1 MESGSSSKGFGNGRE
16 RMKGRQKPGPWPPQI
31 EPFVP
36 QTDHNPKEL
45 KSWAKRTGFNPNFS
59 GETTVSSIDERDP
72 DERTKAPAATASV
85 AAAGG
90 GGLDLEKGLGRR
102 GEALTKRAEIEPIL
116 GRRRTGNKNRGIE
129 INPVPRT
136 NGDPENLGF
145 NDNERRVEK
154 DEKRIGVEPV
164 VRLKDEIRRIREE
177 RPVRANNDGW
187 NGNGFGNRAPAVA
200 PVAIDEDWKK
210 DEKKGE
216 KEVEIDMFSESPEPE
231 QPPTY
236 RPGGLRCGITDNPGL
251 AALIFYGMQHY
262 LSLAGSLV
270 FIPLIIV
277 PAMGGTDE
285 ETANVISTMLLVS
298 GVTTIMHTFF
308 GTRLPLVQ
316 GSSFVYLAPALVII
330 NSEEFRNLSRNKFK
344 HIMRELQGAI
354 IVGSVFQTILGYSGL
369 MSLLLRLIN
378 PVVVAPTVAAVGL
391 AFFSYGFPVAGTC
404 VEISMP
410 LILLI
415 LIFTL
420 YLRRISF
427 FGNHIFLI
435 YAVPLSVVIV
445 WAYAFFLTAG
455 GAYNYK
461 GCSANIP
468 SSNILLDAC
477 RRHADTMKHCR
488 TDVSNAWKTAAWVR
502 VPYPFQWGSPTFNF
516 KTSFIM
522 VIVSLVASVDSVGS
536 YHATSIL
543 VNLRPPTPGIVSRG
557 IGLEGVS
564 SILAGLWGTG
574 TGSATLTQNIHTIDV
589 TKMASRKAL
598 QLGAAL
604 LILFSFVGKIG
615 ALLASIPLALAAS
628 VLCFTWALIVALG
641 LSTMQYT
648 QTASSR
654 NMIIVGFTL
663 FISLSIPA
671 YFQQYEPTSG
681 LILPGYFIP
690 YAAGSNGPVHTGS
703 KGLNFALN
711 ALLSLNMVVALLV
724 AFVLDNTVPGS
735 RQERGVYIWSDS
747 RAPDLDPSFLGSYL
761 LPEKIGRYF
770 GWAKCVGS

>member
-1 MESGSSSKGFGNGRE
+1 MESGSSSGGFGKGEE
-16 RMKGRQKPGPWPPQI
+16 RPKGRQKPGPWLPRI

-36 QTDHNPKEL
+36 RTDHNPKEL
-45 KSWAKRTGFNPNFS
+45 KSWARRTGFNPNVS

-72 DERTKAPAATASV
+72 DERTEAPVGAA

-90 GGLDLEKGLGRR
+90 GRGDLEKGLGRR

-116 GRRRTGNKNRGIE
+116 GRRRTRIANGGIE
-129 INPVPRT
+129 IDPVPRT

-145 NDNERRVEK
+145 KDDEGRVQKEK
-154 DEKRIGVEPV
+154 KRIRIEPV
-164 VRLKDEIRRIREE
+164 MRLKDEMRGIEE
-177 RPVRANNDGW
+177 EPPVRAKNDGL
-187 NGNGFGNRAPAVA
+187 NGNGRGNGGPAVA
-200 PVAIDEDWKK
+200 PVSIDENWKK

-216 KEVEIDMFSESPEPE
+216 REVEIDMFPESPEPE
-231 QPPTY
+231 QPSTY
-236 RPGGLRCGITDNPGL
+236 RDGGLKCGITENPGL
-251 AALIFYGMQHY
+251 AALIFYGVQHY
-262 LSLAGSLV
+262 LSLVGSLV
-270 FIPLIIV
+270 FIPLIMV
-277 PAMGGTDE
+277 PAMGGTDG
-285 ETANVISTMLLVS
+285 ETANVISTMLLIS
-298 GVTTIMHTFF
+298 GVTTIMHSFF

-330 NSEEFRNLSRNKFK
+330 NSEEFRNLSQNKFK
-344 HIMRELQGAI
+344 HVMRELQGAI

-369 MSLLLRLIN
+369 MSLLLRSIN
-378 PVVVAPTVAAVGL
+378 PVVVAPTVATIGL
-391 AFFSYGFPVAGTC
+391 AFFSYGFPQAGTC
-404 VEISMP
+404 VEISIP

-427 FGNHIFLI
+427 FGNRVFLI

-461 GCSANIP
+461 SCSSNIP

-502 VPYPFQWGSPTFNF
+502 VPYPFQWGSPIFSF

-522 VIVSLVASVDSVGS
+522 VIVALVASVDSVGS
-536 YHATSIL
+536 YHATSML
-543 VNLRPPTPGIVSRG
+543 VNLRPPTPGIVGRG
-557 IGLEGVS
+557 IGMEGVS
-564 SILAGLWGTG
+564 GILAGLWGTG
-574 TGSATLTQNIHTIDV
+574 TGSTTLTENIHTIDV
-589 TKMASRKAL
+589 TRMASRKAL

-615 ALLASIPLALAAS
+615 ALLASIPPALAAS

-654 NMIIVGFTL
+654 NIIIVGFTL

-671 YFQQYEPTSG
+671 YFQQYEPNSR
-681 LILPGYFIP
+681 LILPSYLVP

-747 RAPDLDPSFLGSYL
+747 SRPDMDPSFLGPYL
-761 LPEKIGRYF
+761 LPEKIGRFF